1 MLEISPLMRLGWLSA
16 VVLLGLVLGLLTCWF
31 SAVVSVVI
39 RILWGETEG
48 LVLGLLGLVMLGFS
62 PLLRLGWLSTVV
74 LLGLVL
80 GLLTCWFSAVVSVVI
95 RILWGETEGL
105 VLGLVG
111 LVLGLVGLVLGLL
124 GLVMLGFSPL
134 LRLGWL
140 STVVLLGLVLGL
152 LTCWFSAVVSVV
164 IRILWGETEG
174 LVVGLVGLVVGL
186 LGLVMLGLLGLVL
199 RFVPGLDWLL
209 VVVSGV
215 GFVLRGGVAGFTMVL
230 GVGGIFVFMLM
241 VCDSSVL
248 SLCCFRCFR
257 KNLKK
262 CKRNPLNVV
271 RG

>member
-39 RILWGETEG
+39 RILWGETE
-48 LVLGLLGLVMLGFS
+48 
-62 PLLRLGWLSTVV
+62 
-74 LLGLVL
+74 
-80 GLLTCWFSAVVSVVI
+80 
-95 RILWGETEGL
+95 
-105 VLGLVG
+105 
-111 LVLGLVGLVLGLL
+111 GLVLGLL